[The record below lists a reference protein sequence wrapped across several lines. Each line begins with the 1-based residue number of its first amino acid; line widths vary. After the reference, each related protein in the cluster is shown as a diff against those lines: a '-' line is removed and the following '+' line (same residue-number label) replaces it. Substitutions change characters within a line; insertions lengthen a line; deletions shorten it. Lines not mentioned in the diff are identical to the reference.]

1 MKLIR
6 TFAILVLTAGTGY
19 FSADAAAQAPDKSKW
34 PSRLTFVTGPA
45 GGFGFPTGSAWASA
59 VGAEAG
65 IPISV
70 EATTG
75 LQVNPLMIEDKKA
88 EVGLSA
94 GDTSLESWNGAEW
107 TKGRQ
112 IRAQR
117 ALVVLD
123 PWVMQF
129 YTTRQS
135 GITKLADLNGKS
147 VNPSRRR
154 SWTDNVLRDMAE
166 VLGLKPGRISNVG
179 PNDANTLL
187 GDGRLDVAAVAGA
200 IPHPAVSEFEVNHEM
215 ALIPMSKEEQQ
226 KFLAKQT
233 ALIAY
238 DIPAN
243 SYKGQTRPVATV
255 ASFNVYIVSKD
266 LPDSLVYALA
276 RATFAKKD
284 QLAAAHKS
292 FARMEA
298 KNIVHATVPLHPG
311 AVKFYEEQGI
321 ALPERLKAA
330 K

>member
-1 MKLIR
+1 MKVTRLL
-6 TFAILVLTAGTGY
+6 AVLMVIAG
-19 FSADAAAQAPDKSKW
+19 SASYAAAALAQAPDKAKW

-59 VGAEAG
+59 VGAEVG
-65 IPISV
+65 ISISV

-75 LQVNPLMIEDKKA
+75 IQVNPLMIEDRKA
-88 EVGLSA
+88 DAGLSA
-94 GDTSLESWNGAEW
+94 GDTSLESWNGADW

-117 ALVVLD
+117 VLAVLD
-123 PWVMQF
+123 PWVMQI
-129 YTTRQS
+129 YTTRKA
-135 GITKLADLNGKS
+135 GIAALSDISGKS

-154 SWTDNVLRDMAE
+154 SWTDNILRDIVE
-166 VLGLKPGRISNVG
+166 TLGLKPGRISNVG

-200 IPHPAVSEFEVNHEM
+200 IPHPAMSEFEVNHDM
-215 ALIPMSKEEQQ
+215 ALIPMGKAEQQ
-226 KFLAKQT
+226 RFLARQK
-233 ALIAY
+233 ALFAY

-243 SYKGQTRPVATV
+243 SYKGQTHPIPTV
-255 ASFNVYIVSKD
+255 ASYNLYIVSKD
-266 LPDSLVYALA
+266 LPDSLVYALVK
-276 RATFAKKD
+276 ATFAKKE
-284 QLAAAHKS
+284 QLSAAHKA

-298 KNIVHATVPLHPG
+298 KNIVYATIPLHPG

-321 ALPERLKAA
+321 TLPDAIKPA

>member
-1 MKLIR
+1 MNHRCTAQAL
-6 TFAILVLTAGTGY
+6 LTALLAI
-19 FSADAAAQAPDKSKW
+19 SVAAHAAAPAADKSKW
-34 PSRLTFVTGPA
+34 PTRITFVTGPA

-59 VGAEAG
+59 VGAEVG

-75 LQVNPLMIEDKKA
+75 IQVNPLMIEEKKA
-88 EVGLSA
+88 EAGLSA

-107 TKGRQ
+107 TKGKQ
-112 IRAQR
+112 IRSQR

-135 GITKLADLNGKS
+135 GITKLADLTGKS

-154 SWTDNVLRDMAE
+154 SWTDNVLRDM
-166 VLGLKPGRISNVG
+166 VQILGLKPARISNVG
-179 PNDANTLL
+179 PNDANSLL

-200 IPHPAVSEFEVNHEM
+200 VPHPAISEFEVNHDM
-215 ALIPMSKEEQQ
+215 VLLPMTKDEHQR
-226 KFLAKQT
+226 FLAKQK
-233 ALIAY
+233 ALLPY

-243 SYKGQTRPVATV
+243 SYKGQTQPVATV
-255 ASFNVYIVSKD
+255 ASYNLYIASKD
-266 LPDSLVYALA
+266 LPDDLVYRLVK
-276 RATFAKKD
+276 ATFDKKE

-292 FARMEA
+292 FARMDM
-298 KNIVHATVPLHPG
+298 KNVVYSTIPLHPG
-311 AVKFYEEQGI
+311 AVKYYEEHGVTI
-321 ALPERLKAA
+321 PDRLKPP

>member
-1 MKLIR
+1 MKLAR
-6 TFAILVLTAGTGY
+6 MLVVLAALAGAVCINSG
-19 FSADAAAQAPDKSKW
+19 ALAQAPDKSKW

-45 GGFGFPTGSAWASA
+45 GGFGFPTGSAWSSA
-59 VGAEAG
+59 VGAEVG

-88 EVGLSA
+88 DAGLSA
-94 GDTSLESWNGAEW
+94 GDTSLEGWDGAEW

-129 YTTRQS
+129 YTTRKS
-135 GITKLADLNGKS
+135 GLTRLSDMNGKS

-154 SWTDNVLRDMAE
+154 SWTDNILREMVE

-179 PNDANTLL
+179 PNDANALL
-187 GDGRLDVAAVAGA
+187 GDGRLDIAAMAGA
-200 IPHPAVSEFEVNHEM
+200 IPHPAMSEFEVNHEM
-215 ALIPMSKEEQQ
+215 ALIPMTREEQQ
-226 KFLAKQT
+226 KFLLKQK
-233 ALIAY
+233 ALFAY

-243 SYKGQTRPVATV
+243 SYKGQTQPMPTV
-255 ASFNVYIVSKD
+255 ASYNIYIVHKD

-298 KNIVHATVPLHPG
+298 KNIVYATVPVHPG

-321 ALPERLKAA
+321 ALPDRLKAA

>member
-1 MKLIR
+1 MSYARVLAVLFAFAGA
-6 TFAILVLTAGTGY
+6 TFSG
-19 FSADAAAQAPDKSKW
+19 ADAAAQAPDKSKW

-59 VGAEAG
+59 VGGEVG
-65 IPISV
+65 VPISV

-88 EVGLSA
+88 EIGLSA
-94 GDTSLESWNGAEW
+94 GDTSLEGWNGADW

-129 YTTRQS
+129 YTTRKS
-135 GITKLADLNGKS
+135 GIAALTDMNGKS

-154 SWTDNVLRDMAE
+154 SWTDNVLRDMVE
-166 VLGLKPGRISNVG
+166 TLGLKPGRISNVG
-179 PNDANTLL
+179 PNDANSLL

-200 IPHPAVSEFEVNHEM
+200 IPHPAMSEFEVSHDM

-226 KFLAKQT
+226 KFLAKQK
-233 ALIAY
+233 ALFAY

-243 SYKGQTRPVATV
+243 SYKGQTRPIATV
-255 ASFNVYIVSKD
+255 ASYNIYIVHKD
-266 LPDSLVYALA
+266 LPESLVYALA
-276 RATFAKKD
+276 KATFSKKD
-284 QLAAAHKS
+284 QLAAAHKA
-292 FARMEA
+292 FARMDA
-298 KNIVHATVPLHPG
+298 KNIVYATVPLHPG
-311 AVKFYEEQGI
+311 AARYFEEQGI
-321 ALPERLKAA
+321 RLPEKLKAQP
-330 K
+330 

>member
-1 MKLIR
+1 MIR
-6 TFAILVLTAGTGY
+6 TRVLAVVLACAGTICLNL
-19 FSADAAAQAPDKSKW
+19 DTLAQAPDKSKW
-34 PSRLTFVTGPA
+34 PARLTFVTGPA

-59 VGAEAG
+59 VGAEVG

-94 GDTSLESWNGAEW
+94 GDTSLEGWNGADW

-123 PWVMQF
+123 PWVMQL
-129 YTTRQS
+129 YTTRKS
-135 GITKLADLNGKS
+135 GISALTDLNGKS

-154 SWTDNVLRDMAE
+154 SWTDNVLRDMVE
-166 VLGLKPGRISNVG
+166 ILGLKPGRISNVG

-187 GDGRLDVAAVAGA
+187 GDGRLDIAAVAGA
-200 IPHPAVSEFEVNHEM
+200 IPHPALSEFEVNHEM
-215 ALIPMSKEEQQ
+215 VLIPMSKEEQQ
-226 KFLAKQT
+226 KYLAKHT
-233 ALIAY
+233 ALFAY

-243 SYKGQTRPVATV
+243 SYKGQTRPVPTV
-255 ASFNVYIVSKD
+255 ASYNIYIVHKD

-276 RATFAKKD
+276 KATFAKKD
-284 QLAAAHKS
+284 QLAAAHKA

-298 KNIVHATVPLHPG
+298 KNIVYATVPLHPG
-311 AVKFYEEQGI
+311 AVRYFEEQGI
-321 ALPERLKAA
+321 TLPEKLKAQP
-330 K
+330 

>member
-1 MKLIR
+1 MKLTR
-6 TFAILVLTAGTGY
+6 GFFTLLALMALAGFTA
-19 FSADAAAQAPDKSKW
+19 SAPAQDKSKW
-34 PSRLTFVTGPA
+34 PQRLTFVTGPT

-59 VGAEAG
+59 VGAEVR

-94 GDTSLESWNGAEW
+94 GDTSFEGWNGAEW

-117 ALVVLD
+117 AIVVLD

-129 YTTRQS
+129 YTTPKS
-135 GITKLADLNGKS
+135 GIKSLTDMNGES

-154 SWTDNVLRDMAE
+154 SWTDNILRQMVD

-179 PNDANTLL
+179 PADANSLL

-200 IPHPAVSEFEVNHEM
+200 IPHPAMSEFEVNHDM
-215 ALIPMSKEEQQ
+215 VLIPMTREQQQ
-226 KFLAKQT
+226 KFLAKQP
-233 ALIAY
+233 ALFAY
-238 DIPAN
+238 DIPAG
-243 SYKGQTRPVATV
+243 SYKGQKEPVPTV
-255 ASFNVYIVSKD
+255 ASYNIYIVHKD
-266 LPDSLVYALA
+266 LPDSLVYALVK
-276 RATFAKKD
+276 ATFAKKE

-292 FARMEA
+292 FARMEQ
-298 KNIVHATVPLHPG
+298 KNIVYATVPLHPG
-311 AVKFYEEQGI
+311 AVRFYEEQGI
-321 ALPERLKAA
+321 ALPDRLKQA